1 MHEIYSNLLPQT
13 NFDLIKRVD
22 GFDRITRDF
31 PDYLTDESK
40 YAAYPFDQLYFPD
53 NEAELSTLLRELNG
67 RNKPA
72 TIAAARTG
80 LVGGSVPTTGAV
92 ISLVN
97 FDEIE
102 AVYYEQE
109 AEEWRIR
116 AQPAVN
122 LHVLN
127 DLLNTRRSP
136 SLENHVNPV
145 VKQDF
150 YNFKQDPRKYFY
162 PPDPTEMSASI
173 GGTVATNA
181 SGARAYR
188 YGPTR
193 AWVRGI
199 RVFLANG
206 EYLDIPRG
214 KYFASPGG
222 QFTIFNSRGEG
233 VTFNIPVY
241 SLPKTKNA
249 AGFYTAPQM
258 DLIDLFIGSE
268 GVLGVITRVEL
279 ALLKR
284 EQKCSMIQFLESNK
298 QAVLLA
304 QALRSDTRLRLDFIE
319 FYSKNTLD
327 LLRELQRNNSHSIDL
342 PEIPEDARSALF
354 FEMDFDVDT
363 GDNALSIL
371 EEVISGCG
379 ADMTHSWAG
388 FEDREIE
395 RFKAFRH
402 QVPESINR
410 IIAEKKRK
418 HPGIHKLGTDLA
430 VPDQHLA
437 EMWDLYSMQCEES
450 GLEWYAFGHIGNNHI
465 HLNIVPGDMTDLHK
479 GLELFESFAK
489 KAVELGGTVSA
500 EHGIG
505 KIKHKFFQMMYSP
518 EEIDQMRKVKS
529 ALDPNWILNRGNIF
543 PFEEG
548 K

>member
-1 MHEIYSNLLPQT
+1 MHEIYSILPPEI
-13 NFDLIKRVD
+13 NFNLIKRID
-22 GFDRITRDF
+22 GFDGITRDF
-31 PDYLTDESK
+31 PDYLTDESRLT
-40 YAAYPFDQLYFPD
+40 AYPFDQLYFPN
-53 NEAELSTLLRELNG
+53 NEAELSTILREMNRL
-67 RNKPA
+67 NKPV

-92 ISLVN
+92 ISLVKL
-97 FDEIE
+97 DEIE
-102 AVYYEQE
+102 AVYYCRE

-122 LHVLN
+122 LHFLN
-127 DLLNTRRSP
+127 DLLKTRRST
-136 SLENHVNPV
+136 SLENHGNPV

-150 YNFKQDPRKYFY
+150 YTFIQDPHKYFY

-199 RVFLANG
+199 RVFLADG

-222 QFTIFNSRGEG
+222 QFTIINSRGEG
-233 VTFNIPVY
+233 VTFNIPEY

-249 AGFYTAPQM
+249 AGFYAAPQM

-268 GVLGVITRVEL
+268 GVLGVITRVEV
-279 ALLKR
+279 ALLNR
-284 EQKCSMIQFLESNK
+284 EPKGSMIQFLESEK
-298 QAVLLA
+298 QAVLLT

-327 LLRELQRNNSHSIDL
+327 LLREQQKNNAHSIDL
-342 PEIPEDARSALF
+342 PEIPENAHSALF
-354 FEMDFDVDT
+354 FEMDFNLDT
-363 GDNALSIL
+363 GDKDLSIL
-371 EEVISGCG
+371 EEVISGSG
-379 ADMTHSWAG
+379 ADMTDSWAG

-410 IIAEKKRK
+410 IIAERKRK

-430 VPDQHLA
+430 VPNKHLA
-437 EMWDLYSMQCEES
+437 EMWDLYYERCEES

-465 HLNIVPGDMTDLHK
+465 HVNIVPRDTTELHK

-505 KIKHKFFQMMYSP
+505 KIKHKFFQVMFSP
-518 EEIDQMRKVKS
+518 VEIDQMRRVKS
-529 ALDPNWILNRGNIF
+529 ALDPNWILNRGNVF
-543 PFEEG
+543 PFEES